1 MISIT
6 AAQGLNRLVFLS
18 QPLLTDLR
26 FSGTARAE
34 LVASADQTDTNFGLL
49 VVDYGTDER
58 VQYTNGDGLR
68 TKPLSEAPETCWGEA
83 NPAWGEDAC
92 YLQTIERRATSGVG
106 ADHEGHPRCPEP
118 ELVRDDRAVSWSA
131 SRTGSTSRCCPR
143 TTSSRPDTGSASWSW
158 ASYFGVLEPRRPDE
172 GEHHAERA

>member
-92 YLQTIERRATSGVG
+92 YLQTIERRVTARRSSS
-106 ADHEGHPRCPEP
+106 R
-118 ELVRDDRAVSWSA
+118 RASSMP
-131 SRTGSTSRCCPR
+131 RTGTRTRSRNR
-143 TTSSRPDTGSASWSW
+143 S
-158 ASYFGVLEPRRPDE
+158 
-172 GEHHAERA
+172 